1 MKTLAIALKYLC
13 KYAKE
18 NYGMN
23 LLCGERSMN
32 NLVNWVHML
41 EDPETASFLHGE
53 ELIFSTG
60 IGYSNTDWL
69 IGFARKLVENQAS
82 GLVLNIGPYIKS
94 VPEELTAYCREA
106 QFPLFTIPWKTRIV
120 DITNDF
126 CRKIIKSEENELT
139 VAGAFRNAI
148 FFPEKM
154 AEFNSVLEH
163 KEFDLTA
170 KFCVAALSLRTPSP
184 DKFIEF
190 DKSVRQYLTKILY
203 NHNDRF
209 NIFRQDKYLI
219 VVLQDFP
226 LEIVENAMMRL
237 YEVFS
242 SAESTAGGSGTAG
255 RSSAEGESA
264 ASGMPGTS
272 GISGAYRIYAGIS
285 QNDPGITSLPHSY
298 KRAVALLPIAEK
310 QRKSQVSYRSVG
322 LYQLLLEVDD
332 AGLLHKI
339 YEDSLG
345 RLKDYDEKNRTDY
358 LITLKRYLD
367 HNASVQEVALETFV
381 HRNTINY
388 KIKKIKE
395 ILQCELNFQ
404 DCLRLLLALHIG
416 DLL

>member
-1 MKTLAIALKYLC
+1 
-13 KYAKE
+13 
-18 NYGMN
+18 MN

-69 IGFARKLVENQAS
+69 IGFARRLVENQAS

-94 VPEELTAYCREA
+94 VPEELTTYCREV

-120 DITNDF
+120 DVTNDF

-139 VAGAFRNAI
+139 VAGALRNAI
-148 FFPEKM
+148 FFPDKI
-154 AEFNSVLEH
+154 AEYSSVLEH
-163 KEFDLTA
+163 KEFDLNA

-209 NIFRQDKYLI
+209 NIFRQDKYLV

-226 LEIVENAMMRL
+226 LEIIEKAMERL
-237 YEVFS
+237 DEVFS
-242 SAESTAGGSGTAG
+242 STDRT
-255 RSSAEGESA
+255 
-264 ASGMPGTS
+264 
-272 GISGAYRIYAGIS
+272 YRTYAGIS
-285 QNDPGITSLPHSY
+285 LNDTGITSLPHSY

-310 QRKSQVSYRSVG
+310 QRKPQLSYRSVG

-332 AGLLHKI
+332 TRLLQKI
-339 YEDSLG
+339 YDDSLG
-345 RLKDYDEKNRTDY
+345 RLKDYDDKNRTDY
-358 LITLKRYLD
+358 LITLKCYLD
-367 HNASVQEVALETFV
+367 HNASVQEVASETFV

-395 ILQCELNFQ
+395 ILACELNFQ
-404 DCLRLLLALHIG
+404 DCLRLLLALHIS